1 MNVNSMARLFSEV
14 LATQVETGQYGGF
27 APARLREALTTGP
40 SLNEKERCLLLLSP
54 VARDDFHRM
63 RRQMNEEIQARIEQ
77 LGVDRHLHALAADS
91 EEDTVS
97 LKGNGFGVTLYQ
109 RSELGVPWVI
119 LVQLG
124 PAYLQA
130 INPMTVLRLV
140 DSGGLEWCRG
150 KPDGQGE
157 ITAAWDDR
165 ETDIL
170 ARSKRFSLSL
180 EPV

>member
-1 MNVNSMARLFSEV
+1 MNLNSMAKLFSEV
-14 LATQVETGQYGGF
+14 LATQVETGKYGTF
-27 APARLREALTTGP
+27 DPERLREALSTGP
-40 SLNEKERCLLLLSP
+40 SLNESERSLLLLSP
-54 VARDDFHRM
+54 VARSDFQRM
-63 RRQMNEEIQARIEQ
+63 RREVNEEILKRLEQ
-77 LGVDRHLHALAADS
+77 LGVERRLYALAADS
-91 EEDTVS
+91 EEGTVS
-97 LKGNGFGVTLYQ
+97 LKGNGFGVTLYR

-157 ITAAWDDR
+157 ITASWDDR

-170 ARSKRFSLSL
+170 ARSKRFSLAL